1 MLRIVDLCDPE
12 AGDAASFGGKA
23 AGLARLGR
31 AGAPVPEGFAVEAT
45 RLEPKA
51 WPAPAREEFRRRLE
65 GLLAA
70 GPVAIR
76 SSALEEDGAQRSF
89 AGIFE
94 TVLGVTSVSD
104 AIEAASHCI
113 ASGDATRF
121 YAYAGPR
128 DPVPVGLV
136 VQRQVGSRSAGVCF
150 TRDPLGRDGAV
161 LLEAVSGCGDR
172 LVSGE
177 AQPEAWRV
185 YRSALGP
192 LEARREH
199 CPGEPELLRAGD
211 AAEIAR
217 HALELEAALGQPLD
231 LEWARDAGDR
241 LWWLQARPITA
252 AVEPTPVCVERSAP
266 EADDGPVTVWSNFNV
281 RETMPDPLPP
291 LVWSLWRDRLLGVLL
306 RAFVPARIPEAT
318 RRALV
323 CADRVAGRIYWNLNG
338 FLAVPIFGWTL
349 GPLGA
354 LIDPGASQRIGAL
367 RRAGVLRARRIPDA
381 RRLWAATVVEVLRGL
396 PRVLRGPAAAL
407 AELRALHVRLR
418 REAERPLAPLTIPE
432 LVAEVRRLTDPDLLG
447 LHRYMGV
454 AIASACAFELARLAF
469 RAHPEAERR
478 LAVGI
483 RGNPTT
489 EMSLALDALVERAAP
504 LAELFERALPTHE
517 LLVAIAERAEGQAFL
532 AELGAFLEQN
542 GQRGPGEFDLSVPR
556 WREDPGWLLACI
568 RAGLREPG
576 KESLRERFARL
587 ARERREAI
595 DGAIAASPRWKRP
608 LLAWLASAVE
618 RSMPLRE
625 APKHHGLLLFEHVRT
640 ILLEIGSRL
649 AALRVLA
656 SRDDVFFLDWREIE
670 ETFSGRGDWSA
681 WRDLVGRRRA
691 ELARFSAEPAQE
703 IVRSDGVPVPEPEDR
718 GSAAGGGV
726 LLGTGIATGRVT
738 GRTRV
743 LHTPDPHALAPGEIL
758 VVRHADPG
766 WTPLFSRA
774 AGLVMEVGGVM
785 CHAAVV
791 AREMGLPAVFGVRNA
806 THLLT
811 DGSLVTVD
819 GVEGTVTPA

>member
-1 MLRIVDLCDPE
+1 MLRIVDLCDPA
-12 AGDAASFGGKA
+12 AGDAACFGGKA

-31 AGAPVPEGFAVEAT
+31 AGARVPEGFAVEAT
-45 RLEPKA
+45 RLEPRA
-51 WPAPAREEFRRRLE
+51 WPAAAREEFRRRLE
-65 GLLAA
+65 VLLAA
-70 GPVAIR
+70 GPVAVR
-76 SSALEEDGAQRSF
+76 SSALEEDGAERSF

-94 TVLGVTSVSD
+94 TVLGVTSASD
-104 AIEAASHCI
+104 ALEAAAHCI

-128 DPVPVGLV
+128 EPVPVGLV

-161 LLEAVSGCGDR
+161 LVEAVSGCGDR

-192 LEARREH
+192 LEARREAR
-199 CPGEPELLRAGD
+199 PGEPDLLRADD
-211 AAEIAR
+211 AATVAR
-217 HALELEAALGQPLD
+217 HALALESALGQPLD
-231 LEWARDAGDR
+231 LEWARDGEGR

-252 AVEPTPVCVERSAP
+252 LVEPAGIPVERGAP
-266 EADDGPVTVWSNFNV
+266 GADDGPVTVWSNFNL

-291 LVWSLWRDRLLGVLL
+291 LVWSLWRDRLIAVLL
-306 RAFVPARIPEAT
+306 RAFLPGGLPEAT
-318 RRALV
+318 RSALV
-323 CADRVAGRIYWNLNG
+323 CVDRVAGRIYWNLNG
-338 FLAVPIFGWTL
+338 FLAVPVVGATL

-354 LIDPGASQRIGAL
+354 MIDPGAGERIGAL
-367 RRAGVLRARRIPDA
+367 RRAGVLRPRRIPDA
-381 RRLWAATVVEVLRGL
+381 GRLRAATLVEVLRGV
-396 PRVLRGPAAAL
+396 PRFLRGPEAAL
-407 AELRALHVRLR
+407 AELRELHARLR
-418 REAERPLAPLTIPE
+418 RDAEHPLAPLTIPE

-454 AIASACAFELARLAF
+454 ALAAALAFEMGRLAF

-504 LAELFERALPTHE
+504 LADLFEQALPTHD
-517 LLVAIAERAEGQAFL
+517 LLVSIAERTEGQAFL

-542 GQRGPGEFDLSVPR
+542 GQRGPGEFDLSLPR
-556 WREDPGWLLACI
+556 WREDPGLLLACI
-568 RAGLREPG
+568 RAGLREPA

-587 ARERREAI
+587 GRERQDAI
-595 DGAIAASPRWKRP
+595 DRAIAASPAWKRP
-608 LLAWLASAVE
+608 LLAWLARAVE

-625 APKHHGLLLFEHVRT
+625 APKHHGLLLFERVRT
-640 ILLEIGSRL
+640 IVLEIGARL

-670 ETFSGRGDWSA
+670 AAACGRTDWSA
-681 WRDLVGRRRA
+681 WRELVGQRRG

-703 IVRSDGVPVPEPEDR
+703 ILRSDGVPVPEPGDR
-718 GSAAGGGV
+718 RLAAGSRV
-726 LLGTGIATGRVT
+726 LLGTGIATGRAT
-738 GRTRV
+738 GRIRV
-743 LHTPDPHALAPGEIL
+743 LHAPDPQALAPGEIL

-791 AREMGLPAVFGVRNA
+791 AREMGLPAVFGVRDA
-806 THLLT
+806 TRLLV

-819 GVEGTVTPA
+819 GVAGTITPA